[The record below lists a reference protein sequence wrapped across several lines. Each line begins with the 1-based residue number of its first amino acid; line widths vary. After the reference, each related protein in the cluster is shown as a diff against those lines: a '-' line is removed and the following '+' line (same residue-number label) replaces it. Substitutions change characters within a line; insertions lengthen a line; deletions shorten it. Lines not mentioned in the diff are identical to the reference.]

1 MNRLT
6 KRRPGFTLIE
16 LLVVIAIIGVLIG
29 LLLPAVQKVREAA
42 ARMTCQNN
50 LKQIGLACANYQTT
64 YGIFPYGRN
73 RITDVGPLTLIL
85 PYVEQD
91 SIFRQLDPSVYAI
104 APASVTTGDDFVN
117 LRFPATYA
125 LSRNR
130 VKTYECPSDNP
141 YKVST
146 TRKPD
151 PDYGGIY
158 TEVTE
163 LGTLGYYYAADFADA
178 GGFPGLTNYVPCGG
192 TLGHFVITN
201 SASITQPYYAAHE
214 GSFVTERPV
223 SIAAISDGT
232 SNTILFA
239 EYVGAFLN
247 GNSGPR
253 VRSMSW
259 MGAGGFPSYWSIV
272 DMSDVGNARFSYGS
286 MHPGIVNM
294 AYADGS
300 VHGVRKPNALPASAS
315 EIANRTNAGWD
326 ALQRLTGRADGD
338 VPNSVLAN

>member
-1 MNRLT
+1 MTRP
-6 KRRPGFTLIE
+6 KKRPGFTLIE
-16 LLVVIAIIGVLIG
+16 LLVVIAIIGVLVG

-42 ARMTCQNN
+42 NRMSCQNN
-50 LKQIGLACANYQTT
+50 LKQIALACANYQTT
-64 YGIFPYGRN
+64 YGVFPYSRN

-91 SIFRQLDPSVYAI
+91 NVFRQLDPSVYAI
-104 APASVTTGDDFVN
+104 APSTVTTGDDWVN
-117 LRFPATYA
+117 ALFPKTYA
-125 LSRNR
+125 VSRNR

-146 TRKPD
+146 TLPPD
-151 PDYGGIY
+151 PAFGGIY
-158 TEVTE
+158 SEV
-163 LGTLGYYYAADFADA
+163 LPQGSLGYYYASDFADA

-201 SASITQPYYAAHE
+201 SASITQPFYAAHE
-214 GSFVTERPV
+214 GAFVDETPV

-253 VRSMSW
+253 VRSMAW
-259 MGAGGFPSYWSIV
+259 MGSAGFPSYWSIV
-272 DMSDVGNARFSYGS
+272 DMSDKGNARFSYGS
-286 MHPGIVNM
+286 MHSGILNM
-294 AYADGS
+294 AYVDGS
-300 VHGVRKPNALPASAS
+300 VHAIRKPNSLPASAA

-338 VPNSVLAN
+338 VPNSVLTN